1 VAFVAFVAAPIARR
15 LVGNGSLALV
25 HSALVGALLLTC
37 ADIVGREAFGSVQ
50 FPVGVITG
58 IIGAPY
64 LLWLLTRVN
73 RVGTGD

>member
-1 VAFVAFVAAPIARR
+1 V
-15 LVGNGSLALV
+15 
-25 HSALVGALLLTC
+25 
-37 ADIVGREAFGSVQ
+37 E